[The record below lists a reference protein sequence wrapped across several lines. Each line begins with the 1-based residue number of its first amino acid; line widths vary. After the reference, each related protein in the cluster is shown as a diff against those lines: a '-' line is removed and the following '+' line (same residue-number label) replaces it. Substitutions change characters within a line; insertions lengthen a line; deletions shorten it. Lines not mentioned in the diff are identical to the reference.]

1 MDFDNY
7 MLQYT
12 HIFAYRADIN
22 ERFGP
27 CEAPIDISPGRAPK
41 FNQPIPQKM
50 FKTNKPD
57 TLLLPIIENIIIII
71 LVLLIIDCLI
81 TKKYLSTILIICLL
95 CLYLYLLKIYY

>member
-1 MDFDNY
+1 MDFDNH

-27 CEAPIDISPGRAPK
+27 CEAPIDISPGKAPK

-50 FKTNKPD
+50 FKPD
-57 TLLLPIIENIIIII
+57 TQLQSIIEKFLIIII
-71 LVLLIIDCLI
+71 LLYIIVNCLI
-81 TKKYLSTILIICLL
+81 
-95 CLYLYLLKIYY
+95 

>member
-1 MDFDNY
+1 MKILYINNTLHIFVLKMDFDNR

-27 CEAPIDISPGRAPK
+27 CEAPIDITPGKAPM
-41 FNQPIPQKM
+41 FNRPIPQKM

-57 TLLLPIIENIIIII
+57 TQLQSIIEKFLIIII
-71 LVLLIIDCLI
+71 LLYIIVNCLM
-81 TKKYLSTILIICLL
+81 
-95 CLYLYLLKIYY
+95 

>member
-1 MDFDNY
+1 MDFDNR

-27 CEAPIDISPGRAPK
+27 CEAPIDITPGKAPM
-41 FNQPIPQKM
+41 FNRPIPQKM

-57 TLLLPIIENIIIII
+57 TQLQSIIEKFLIIII
-71 LVLLIIDCLI
+71 LLYIIVNCLM
-81 TKKYLSTILIICLL
+81 
-95 CLYLYLLKIYY
+95 

>member
-1 MDFDNY
+1 MDFDNDII
-7 MLQYT
+7 LQYT

-27 CEAPIDISPGRAPK
+27 CEAPIDITPGRAPK

-57 TLLLPIIENIIIII
+57 TQLQSIIEKFLIIII
-71 LVLLIIDCLI
+71 LLYIIVNCLM
-81 TKKYLSTILIICLL
+81 
-95 CLYLYLLKIYY
+95 

>member
-1 MDFDNY
+1 MDLDNR

-27 CEAPIDISPGRAPK
+27 CEAPIDITPGKAPM
-41 FNQPIPQKM
+41 FNRPNSNKL

-57 TLLLPIIENIIIII
+57 TQLQSIIENITIII
-71 LVLLIIDCLI
+71 LVLLIIDSFI
-81 TKKYLSTILIICLL
+81 RKKYLSTIIIICLL
-95 CLYLYLLKIYY
+95 YFFLLKVYY